1 MLPTSITCPMITFQ
15 AAIALDALL
24 SVSYWLF
31 TKYTV
36 VGHSGC
42 SLA

>member
-1 MLPTSITCPMITFQ
+1 MLPTSITCLMIPFQ
-15 AAIALDALL
+15 AAIALGALL

-36 VGHSGC
+36 VGYSGF